1 MIRYSRPLSLLAFG
15 LFLSALPA
23 MAQGVAPVSPKGG
36 NDIVDISAQQSLEWH
51 EDTRQYIARG
61 EAKAIKGD
69 LVVEAD
75 ILTAHQPEK
84 GSAQTHAASANG
96 TQSNVDVITAE
107 GNVRIYDSKQQVFGQ
122 KAVYDL
128 NKGLIHITGNNLKYM
143 TGKTIVTAK
152 DSLEFDEKNNRA
164 TARGKAIGQN
174 DETRVEADIL
184 RAFFTKTPA
193 GNLEMNI
200 LRAWGNVIIVT
211 KDGGVSRGDV
221 AQYDAKTDK
230 ALLAKN
236 VRITRGKTQLMGSK
250 AEVDFKT
257 GQSRLLSGGEG
268 RVHALLST
276 QKDDN
281 KDNGKRGA
289 Q

>member
-1 MIRYSRPLSLLAFG
+1 MIRYLRPLCLLALG
-15 LFLSALPA
+15 LYLSALPA
-23 MAQGVAPVSPKGG
+23 IAQDVPPPSQKSGE
-36 NDIVDISAQQSLEWH
+36 DIVDISAQQSLEWH
-51 EDTRQYIARG
+51 EDTRQYVARG
-61 EAKAIKGD
+61 EAKAVKGD
-69 LVVEAD
+69 LIVEAD

-84 GSAQTHAASANG
+84 GAAQTQSASPNG
-96 TQSNVDVITAE
+96 TQSNVDLMTAE
-107 GNVRIYDSKQQVFGQ
+107 GNVRIHDTKQKVFGD

-143 TGKTIVTAK
+143 TEKTIVTAK

-164 TARGKAIGQN
+164 TARGHAIGQN
-174 DETRVEADIL
+174 DQTRVEADIL
-184 RAFFTKTPA
+184 KAFFAKNAA

-268 RVHALLST
+268 RVHALLAT
-276 QKDDN
+276 QKDEKKEN
-281 KDNGKRGA
+281 TKKEA
-289 Q
+289 P